1 MTRATTPVDHIAR
14 KQQHVLWN
22 FYRKVST
29 LGLRSGLW
37 NGQVEGSVS
46 YTPVTRFSRVGI
58 AVTLQSPFSSMFA
71 NHLVTIAPH
80 AAVIVSPVD
89 HSSQQRSSSTT
100 GNSSRHTKKQ
110 RAKSE
115 DLNSNNNKKEAA
127 TSRYSS

>member
-1 MTRATTPVDHIAR
+1 MELQVIDHMTMSPLHLPISVR
-14 KQQHVLWN
+14 
-22 FYRKVST
+22 YRKS
-29 LGLRSGLW
+29 
-37 NGQVEGSVS
+37 
-46 YTPVTRFSRVGI
+46 P
-58 AVTLQSPFSSMFA
+58 APFSSMFA